1 MKIGVMKYLFFFLAL
16 VTLQNSA
23 IAQQEPGFTKIF
35 IVRHAEKES
44 GKDPLLTAAGNAR
57 AGDLMRVLQNE
68 GIQKIYVSQYRR
80 TQNTGDSLRLQL
92 KIDTVQYAADT
103 LCDNLINAIM
113 VHSDFGKT
121 ILIIGHS
128 NTLPQIIR
136 KLGVTDY
143 PYGDIPDNEFDN
155 LFVITYKKEKAKV
168 KVMKY
173 GAKSGASA
181 AMK

>member
-1 MKIGVMKYLFFFLAL
+1 MGMKYLLIFLTIL
-16 VTLQNSA
+16 GIHQSIT
-23 IAQQEPGFTKIF
+23 AQQEPGVTKIF
-35 IVRHAEKES
+35 IVRHAEKET

-57 AGDLMRVLQNE
+57 AGDLMRALQNE
-68 GIQKIYVSQYRR
+68 GIQKIYVSQFRR

-92 KIDTVQYAADT
+92 KIDTVHYAADT

-113 VHSDFGKT
+113 EHNDFGKT

-143 PYGDIPDNEFDN
+143 PYGDIPDNEFDH
-155 LFVITYKKEKAKV
+155 LFMITYKKEKAKL
-168 KVMKY
+168 KQRKY
-173 GAKSGASA
+173 GAGSGASA
-181 AMK
+181 AMQ

>member
-1 MKIGVMKYLFFFLAL
+1 M
-16 VTLQNSA
+16 
-23 IAQQEPGFTKIF
+23 E
-35 IVRHAEKES
+35 
-44 GKDPLLTAAGNAR
+44 
-57 AGDLMRVLQNE
+57 
-68 GIQKIYVSQYRR
+68 
-80 TQNTGDSLRLQL
+80 
-92 KIDTVQYAADT
+92 
-103 LCDNLINAIM
+103 
-113 VHSDFGKT
+113 HSDFGKT

-128 NTLPQIIR
+128 NIIPQIIR

-143 PYGDIPDNEFDN
+143 PNGDIPDNEFDN